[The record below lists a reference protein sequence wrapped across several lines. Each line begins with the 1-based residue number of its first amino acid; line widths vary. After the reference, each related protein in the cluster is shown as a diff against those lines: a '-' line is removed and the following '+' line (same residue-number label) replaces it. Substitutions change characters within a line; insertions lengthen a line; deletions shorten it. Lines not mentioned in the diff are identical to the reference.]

1 MGSRRQLLAVAQLL
15 VLLNGCARNG
25 HSSSNSPDS
34 IAVLSSAEFGAAAAT
49 FSEEP
54 ARGNQRCIRL
64 TIRDAES
71 LGPLCFLSDRVERNG
86 VDILFSTANTPKLP
100 DQFLAGFAGSG
111 VQIELSFAGR
121 VLPVEVD
128 PVTGFFAFR
137 EKAEGLLERLTAARD
152 GKLLSVCERSAPSL
166 VVDLVCLPQ

>member
-1 MGSRRQLLAVAQLL
+1 MGSRQLL
-15 VLLNGCARNG
+15 VVLPLLVLFSGCARDG
-25 HSSSNSPDS
+25 RSSGSSSDS
-34 IAVLSSAEFGAAAAT
+34 ITVPSSVEFGAAAAT

-64 TIRDAES
+64 SIRDAES

-111 VQIELSFAGR
+111 VQIELTLAGR
-121 VLPVEVD
+121 RLPVPVD
-128 PVTGFFAFR
+128 SVTGFFAFR
-137 EKAEGLLERLTAARD
+137 MKAAGPLERLTAKRA
-152 GKLLSVCERSAPSL
+152 GELLAVCERSAPSL
-166 VVDLVCLPQ
+166 VVDLECLPQ